1 MVIPIDMTAFDA
13 MDQSFT
19 FPALGYIQSPYKQK
33 FAIPRQPGLIAEATG
48 ELVLHP
54 PYADDAIVRGIE
66 AFSHLWLVFV
76 FHETAD
82 KGWSPLVRP
91 PRLGG
96 NTKKGVF
103 ATRATFRPNPIG
115 LSVVKLDGVSRR
127 GELLVLHLS
136 GIDLLDGTP
145 VIDVKPY
152 LPYSDAL
159 PDALGGFA
167 DAAPETAMTVSFSE
181 TAQKFCQTQQQY
193 PKLQVFIEKV
203 LKQDPRPPYK
213 KQREELQTYGMTL
226 YHYNIKWTVD
236 GNHNHVTS
244 VIALPAGQH
253 SSCSSD
259 STDHTATTGSS

>member
-1 MVIPIDMTAFDA
+1 MTERAF
-13 MDQSFT
+13 SL
-19 FPALGYIQSPYKQK
+19 PALGFIQSPYKQK
-33 FAIPRQPGLIAEATG
+33 FAIPRQPGLIPEAHG

-54 PYADDAIVRGIE
+54 PYADDAMVRGIE
-66 AFSHLWLVFV
+66 AFSHLWLVFI

-115 LSVVKLDGVSRR
+115 LSVVKLEGVSRR

-145 VIDVKPY
+145 VLDIKPY
-152 LPYSDAL
+152 LPYSDAV

-167 DAAPETAMTVSFSE
+167 DAAPQTDMTVSFSPAAVE
-181 TAQKFCQTQQQY
+181 FCQSQLQY
-193 PKLQVFIEKV
+193 PHLQRFIEKV

-213 KQREELQTYGMTL
+213 KQRDELQSYGMTL

-236 GNHNHVTS
+236 GNHNHVTTI
-244 VIALPAGQH
+244 VEHAAEPTTADTGAGADLASAAGGGQ
-253 SSCSSD
+253 
-259 STDHTATTGSS
+259 